1 MEKRLGGW
9 CGKLLSR
16 GGRLVLVKVV
26 LSAIPTYFM
35 STFRMRAGVRRRIE
49 SVRRSFFWRGAD
61 PGRGGALVAW
71 SSVCRPFA
79 DGGLGIHHLQHA
91 NSALLCKWVTRVI
104 QPSDDLISHLLRES
118 YGSTLDW
125 DVWATPRCGE
135 SPVMAGLR
143 EIFPLVRSFF
153 RPQLGGGTDF
163 RFWEDD

>member
-9 CGKLLSR
+9 RGRLLFR
-16 GGRLVLVKVV
+16 GGRLVLVKAV

-35 STFRMRAGVRRRIE
+35 SAFQMPTGFRRRLE
-49 SVRRSFFWRGAD
+49 SAMRSFFWRGAD
-61 PGRGGALVAW
+61 PGKGGALVAW

-79 DGGLGIHHLQHA
+79 DGGLGIHYLQHA
-91 NSALLCKWVTRVI
+91 NSALLCKWVARVM
-104 QPSDDLISHLLRES
+104 QPSDDLISHLLREA

-125 DVWATPRCGE
+125 DKWATPRRDD
-135 SPVMAGLR
+135 SPVVVGLR
-143 EIFPLVRSFF
+143 GIFSLVRPFF